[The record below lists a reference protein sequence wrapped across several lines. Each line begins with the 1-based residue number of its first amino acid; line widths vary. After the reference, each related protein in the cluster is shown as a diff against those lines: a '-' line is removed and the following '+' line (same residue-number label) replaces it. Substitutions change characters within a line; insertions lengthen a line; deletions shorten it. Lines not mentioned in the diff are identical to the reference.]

1 MPSRNV
7 LSLCRILG
15 TILLANIVA
24 FVSAAEGATSTATKS
39 STASASSS
47 TPTTHIVTVGNN
59 GDNSYHPNVTF
70 ANPGDIVSFQFWPT
84 NHSVVRGEYA
94 GSESCGAGGC
104 NPCVPY
110 DLIHPGAP
118 GMFYS
123 KNFLTQTLP
132 TVNNLEVWISCGY

>member
-1 MPSRNV
+1 MPSWRN
-7 LSLCRILG
+7 LSLPKIL
-15 TILLANIVA
+15 TAFLFANLVAIVP
-24 FVSAAEGATSTATKS
+24 AANAATSVGS
-39 STASASSS
+39 SSPTASATSSSS

-59 GDNSYHPNVTF
+59 GDNSYSPNVTY

-110 DLIHPGAP
+110 ELIHPGAP
-118 GMFYS
+118 GFFFS
-123 KNFLTQTLP
+123 KNFLVQTLP
-132 TVNNLEVWISCGY
+132 TSANLAV